1 MRKEGLVLPQP
12 DLTDR
17 LARSR
22 DRRLACGELGEDVQ
36 ALSGLLASTAGRS
49 RDIGIQPPPTLPT
62 IITALGDWSVE
73 LRRHG
78 ALPVDPVAREPQRGL
93 FEPQGT
99 PEPDQLV
106 PPRPR
111 RKPRFVAVVA
121 VLVAIGILAVAGI
134 LAVSPPAVR
143 CGGRRPAGAGSG
155 RWLRP
160 STPAV
165 DRDLHGCQAACRR

>member
-99 PEPDQLV
+99 RSPTSWC
-106 PPRPR
+106 RPG
-111 RKPRFVAVVA
+111 PGA
-121 VLVAIGILAVAGI
+121 
-134 LAVSPPAVR
+134 SP
-143 CGGRRPAGAGSG
+143 GS
-155 RWLRP
+155 
-160 STPAV
+160 
-165 DRDLHGCQAACRR
+165 